1 MRSFWK
7 QYGRVALLMAGIVL
21 LSAIVT
27 AFTGAV
33 GLPRRGR
40 TVVTTTYPLYV
51 AVENILGDIDG
62 VTVENLT
69 GSAVGCLHDYQLS
82 PANRITLE
90 GASLVLLNGG
100 GAEGFLDDT
109 LAALPDLPTV
119 DTSAGLSMLESC
131 HDHDHPHGGTAADEE
146 HDHERAAN
154 EHLWV
159 SPTRYAAQ
167 VAAAVKALCALDPEN
182 TAAYTANGED
192 YRQQVLAIGE
202 RLRASADTLPSKTC
216 IIFHDSLAYLADELG
231 LTVAASL
238 HVGEE
243 SGVSAADL
251 AAAQQAAAQDP
262 NILLLYDSQYTIR
275 YPAIDGLVPAAHVLT
290 VDTAVIGRGR
300 ASDWLDAMEY
310 NAKLLENITEG
321 TL

>member
-1 MRSFWK
+1 MNTFWK
-7 QYGRVALLMAGIVL
+7 TYGRVALLMAGIVL
-21 LSAIVT
+21 LSAVIT
-27 AFTGAV
+27 AFTGTV

-40 TVVTTTYPLYV
+40 TVVTTTYPVYV
-51 AVENILGDIDG
+51 AVQNILGDTDS
-62 VTVENLT
+62 VAVENLT
-69 GSAVGCLHDYQLS
+69 GSAAGCLHDYQLS

-100 GAEGFLDDT
+100 GAESFLDDT

-119 DTSAGLSMLESC
+119 DTSAGVGLLESC
-131 HDHDHPHGGTAADEE
+131 HDHDHPHGGEPTDG
-146 HDHERAAN
+146 HTHAAN

-167 VAAAVKALCALDPEN
+167 VAAATKALCALDPDN
-182 TAAYTANGED
+182 TAVYTANGEA
-192 YRQQVLAIGE
+192 YRQRVLAVGA
-202 RLRASADTLPSKTC
+202 RLRAAADKLPSKTC

-251 AAAQQAAAQDP
+251 AAAQQAATDP
-262 NILLLYDSQYTIR
+262 NVLLLYDSQYTVR
-275 YPAIDGLVPAAHVLT
+275 YPAIDALVPAAHVLT
-290 VDTAVIGRGR
+290 VDTAVLGHGR
-300 ASDWLDAMEY
+300 ASDWLDAMAA
-310 NAKLLENITEG
+310 NAKLLETITEG
-321 TL
+321 AL

>member
-1 MRSFWK
+1 MNTFWK
-7 QYGRVALLMAGIVL
+7 TYGRVALLMAGIVL

-27 AFTGAV
+27 AFTGTV

-40 TVVTTTYPLYV
+40 TVVTTTYPVYV
-51 AVENILGDIDG
+51 AVENILGDTDTIA
-62 VTVENLT
+62 VENLT
-69 GSAVGCLHDYQLS
+69 GAAAGCLHDYQLS

-100 GAEGFLDDT
+100 GAESFLDDT

-119 DTSAGLSMLESC
+119 DTSAGLSLLESC
-131 HDHDHPHGGTAADEE
+131 HDHDHPHGGEPTDE
-146 HDHERAAN
+146 HDHAAN

-167 VAAAVKALCALDPEN
+167 VASVTEALCALDPVN
-182 TAAYTANGED
+182 AAVYTANGED
-192 YRQQVLAIGE
+192 YRQRVLTVGE
-202 RLRASADTLPSKTC
+202 RLRAAADKLPSKTC

-231 LTVAASL
+231 LTVAVSL

-262 NILLLYDSQYTIR
+262 NVLLLYDSQYTIR

-290 VDTAVIGRGR
+290 VDTAVIGHGK
-300 ASDWLDAMEY
+300 ASDWLDAMTA
-310 NAKLLENITEG
+310 NAELFETITEG

>member
-1 MRSFWK
+1 MNTFWK
-7 QYGRVALLMAGIVL
+7 HYGRVALLMAGIVL
-21 LSAIVT
+21 LTAIVT
-27 AFTGAV
+27 VFTGTV

-40 TVVTTTYPLYV
+40 TVVTTTYPVYV
-51 AVENILGDIDG
+51 AVENILGDTDT
-62 VTVENLT
+62 VVVENLT
-69 GSAVGCLHDYQLS
+69 GAAAGCLHDYQLS

-100 GAEGFLDDT
+100 GAESFLDDT
-109 LAALPDLPTV
+109 LTALPDLPTV
-119 DTSAGLSMLESC
+119 DTSVGLSLLESC
-131 HDHDHPHGGTAADEE
+131 HDHHHPHGGEPTNE
-146 HDHERAAN
+146 HINAAN

-167 VAAAVKALCALDPEN
+167 VAAATKALCALDPEH
-182 TAAYTANGED
+182 AAVYTANGD
-192 YRQQVLAIGE
+192 AYRQRVLAVGE
-202 RLRASADTLPSKTC
+202 RLRAAADKLPSKSC

-262 NILLLYDSQYTIR
+262 NILLLYDSQYIIR
-275 YPAIDGLVPAAHVLT
+275 YPAIDSFVPAAHVLT

-300 ASDWLDAMEY
+300 ASDWLDAMTH
-310 NAKLLENITEG
+310 NAQIFENITEG

>member
-1 MRSFWK
+1 MNTFWK
-7 QYGRVALLMAGIVL
+7 HYGRVALLMAGIVL

-27 AFTGAV
+27 AFTGTV

-40 TVVTTTYPLYV
+40 TVVTTTYPVYV
-51 AVENILGDIDG
+51 AVQNILGDTEA
-62 VTVENLT
+62 VAVENLT
-69 GSAVGCLHDYQLS
+69 GAAAGCLHDYQLS

-100 GAEGFLDDT
+100 GAESFLDDT

-119 DTSAGLSMLESC
+119 DTSAGVELLESC
-131 HDHDHPHGGTAADEE
+131 HDHDHPHGGEPTDGHA
-146 HDHERAAN
+146 HAAN

-167 VAAAVKALCALDPEN
+167 VAAVTKALCALDPEHA
-182 TAAYTANGED
+182 AAYTANGD
-192 YRQQVLAIGE
+192 IYRQRVLAAGE
-202 RLRASADTLPSKTC
+202 RLRIAADKLPSKNC

-275 YPAIDGLVPAAHVLT
+275 YPAIDALAPAAHVLT
-290 VDTAVIGRGR
+290 VDTAVLGHGR
-300 ASDWLDAMEY
+300 ASDWLDAMAA

-321 TL
+321 AL

>member
-1 MRSFWK
+1 MNVFWRH
-7 QYGRVALLMAGIVL
+7 YGRVVGLMAGVVA
-21 LSAIVT
+21 LSAGIT
-27 AFTGAV
+27 AFTGTV
-33 GLPRRGR
+33 GLPRRDK

-51 AVENILGDIDG
+51 AVQNVLGDVDG

-69 GSAVGCLHDYQLS
+69 GSAAGCLHDYQLS

-100 GAEGFLDDT
+100 GAENFLDDT
-109 LAALPDLPTV
+109 LAALPELPTV
-119 DTSAGLSMLESC
+119 DTSVGVTLLESC
-131 HDHDHPHGGTAADEE
+131 HDHDHPHGGESANRE
-146 HDHERAAN
+146 HVHAAN

-167 VAAAVKALCALDPEN
+167 VAAATEALCALDPDN
-182 TAAYTANGED
+182 ATTYTAGGNA
-192 YRQQVLAIGE
+192 YRQQVLAVGD
-202 RLRASADTLPSKTC
+202 RLRAAADTLPSKRC

-251 AAAQQAAAQDP
+251 ATAQRAAQEDP
-262 NILLLYDSQYTIR
+262 NVLLLYDSQYTIR
-275 YPAIDGLVPAAHVLT
+275 YPAIDSLVPSTHVLT
-290 VDTAVIGRGR
+290 VDTAVMGHGR
-300 ASDWLDAMEY
+300 ASDWLDAMEA
-310 NAKLLENITEG
+310 NAKLLESITEG
-321 TL
+321 AL

>member
-1 MRSFWK
+1 MNTFWK
-7 QYGRVALLMAGIVL
+7 HYGLIVLLMAGIL
-21 LSAIVT
+21 ALSAVVT
-27 AFTGAV
+27 AFTGTV
-33 GLPRRGR
+33 GLPRRGQ
-40 TVVTTTYPLYV
+40 TVVTTTYPVYV
-51 AVENILGDIDG
+51 AVQNILGDTDG
-62 VTVENLT
+62 VAVENLT
-69 GSAVGCLHDYQLS
+69 GSAAGCLHDYQLS

-100 GAEGFLDDT
+100 GAESFLGDT

-119 DTSAGLSMLESC
+119 DTSAGVSLLESC
-131 HDHDHPHGGTAADEE
+131 HDHDHPHGGEPTDG
-146 HDHERAAN
+146 HTHAAN

-167 VAAAVKALCALDPEN
+167 VAAAAEALCALDPDN
-182 TAAYTANGED
+182 AAVYTANGEA
-192 YRQQVLAIGE
+192 YRQRVLAVGA
-202 RLRASADTLPSKTC
+202 RLCAAADKLSSKTC

-251 AAAQQAAAQDP
+251 AAAQQAATQDP
-262 NILLLYDSQYTIR
+262 NILLLYDSQYTVR
-275 YPAIDGLVPAAHVLT
+275 YPAIDALVPAAHVLT

-300 ASDWLDAMEY
+300 ASDWLDAMAA
-310 NAKLLENITEG
+310 NAKLFENITEG
-321 TL
+321 EL

>member
-1 MRSFWK
+1 MKSFWK
-7 QYGRVALLMAGIVL
+7 TYGRVALLMAGIL
-21 LSAIVT
+21 ALSAIVT
-27 AFTGAV
+27 AFTGTV

-40 TVVTTTYPLYV
+40 TVVTTTYPVYV
-51 AVENILGDIDG
+51 AVQNILGDTDT
-62 VTVENLT
+62 VAVENLT
-69 GSAVGCLHDYQLS
+69 GAAAGCLHDYQLS

-100 GAEGFLDDT
+100 GAESFLDDT

-119 DTSAGLSMLESC
+119 DTSVGLSLLESC
-131 HDHDHPHGGTAADEE
+131 HDHEHPHGGESTDG
-146 HDHERAAN
+146 HTHAAN

-167 VAAAVKALCALDPEN
+167 VAAATKALCALDPEN
-182 TAAYTANGED
+182 AAAYTANGEA
-192 YRQQVLAIGE
+192 YRQRVLAVGA
-202 RLRASADTLPSKTC
+202 RLRAAADKLPSKTC

-251 AAAQQAAAQDP
+251 AAAQQAAVQDP
-262 NILLLYDSQYTIR
+262 NVLLLYDSQYTIR
-275 YPAIDGLVPAAHVLT
+275 YPAIDALVPAAHVLT

-300 ASDWLDAMEY
+300 ASDWLDAMTA
-310 NAKLLENITEG
+310 NAELFETITEG

>member
-1 MRSFWK
+1 MNAFWK
-7 QYGRVALLMAGIVL
+7 TYGRVALLMAGIVL
-21 LSAIVT
+21 LSAVVT
-27 AFTGAV
+27 AFTGTV
-33 GLPRRGR
+33 GLPRREK

-51 AVENILGDIDG
+51 AVQNVFGDTDG
-62 VTVENLT
+62 ITVENLT
-69 GSAVGCLHDYQLS
+69 GSAAGCLHDYQLS

-90 GASLVLLNGG
+90 GASLVLLSGG
-100 GAEGFLDDT
+100 GAESFLTDT

-119 DTSAGLSMLESC
+119 DTSAGVTLLESC
-131 HDHDHPHGGTAADEE
+131 HDHDHPHGGESADGE
-146 HDHERAAN
+146 HTHAAN

-167 VAAAVKALCALDPEN
+167 VAAVTKALCALDPDN
-182 TAAYTANGED
+182 AATYTANGD
-192 YRQQVLAIGE
+192 AYRQRVLAIGE
-202 RLRASADTLPSKTC
+202 RLRAAADKLPSKTC

-251 AAAQQAAAQDP
+251 AAAQRAAANDP
-262 NILLLYDSQYTIR
+262 NSLLLYDSQYTIR
-275 YPAIDGLVPAAHVLT
+275 YSAIDSLVPAAHVLT
-290 VDTAVIGRGR
+290 VDTAVIGHGR

-310 NAKLLENITEG
+310 NAKLLDNITEG
-321 TL
+321 AL

>member
-1 MRSFWK
+1 MNTIWK
-7 QYGRVALLMAGIVL
+7 HYGRVALLMVGIVL

-27 AFTGAV
+27 VFTGTV
-33 GLPRRGR
+33 GLPRRSK
-40 TVVTTTYPLYV
+40 TVVTTTYPLYI
-51 AVENILGDIDG
+51 AVRNILGDTDG
-62 VTVENLT
+62 VAVENLT
-69 GSAVGCLHDYQLS
+69 GAAAGCLHDYQLS

-100 GAEGFLDDT
+100 GAESFLDDT

-119 DTSAGLSMLESC
+119 DTSAGVALLENC
-131 HDHDHPHGGTAADEE
+131 HEHEHPHGGEPTNG
-146 HDHERAAN
+146 RAHTAN

-167 VAAAVKALCALDPEN
+167 VATAIEALCALDPDN
-182 TAAYTANGED
+182 AAVYIANGD
-192 YRQQVLAIGE
+192 AYRQRVLAAGE
-202 RLRASADTLPSKTC
+202 RLCASADKLPSKTC

-251 AAAQQAAAQDP
+251 AAAQQAVAADP
-262 NILLLYDSQYTIR
+262 NILLLYDSQYTVR
-275 YPAIDGLVPAAHVLT
+275 YSAIDSLVPDTHVLT
-290 VDTAVIGRGR
+290 VDTAVVGRGH
-300 ASDWLDAMEY
+300 ASDWLDAMAH
-310 NAKLLENITEG
+310 NAQILENVSQSK
-321 TL
+321 

>member
-1 MRSFWK
+1 MNTFWK
-7 QYGRVALLMAGIVL
+7 TYGRVAWLMAGIVL
-21 LSAIVT
+21 LSAVVT
-27 AFTGAV
+27 AFTGTV

-40 TVVTTTYPLYV
+40 AVVTTTYPVYV
-51 AVENILGDIDG
+51 AVRNILGDTDG

-69 GSAVGCLHDYQLS
+69 GAAAGCLHDYQLS

-100 GAEGFLDDT
+100 GAESFLDDT

-119 DTSAGLSMLESC
+119 DTSAGVALLESC
-131 HDHDHPHGGTAADEE
+131 HDHDHPHGSEPTDGHT
-146 HDHERAAN
+146 HAAN

-167 VAAAVKALCALDPEN
+167 VAAATTALCSLDPEHA
-182 TAAYTANGED
+182 AAYTANGD
-192 YRQQVLAIGE
+192 AYRQKVLAVGA
-202 RLRASADTLPSKTC
+202 RLRAATDKLPSKTC

-262 NILLLYDSQYTIR
+262 NILLLYDSQYTVR
-275 YPAIDGLVPAAHVLT
+275 YSAIDALVPAAHVLT
-290 VDTAVIGRGR
+290 VDTAVVGHGR
-300 ASDWLDAMEY
+300 ANDWLDAMAH
-310 NAKLLENITEG
+310 NAQILENVSQSN
-321 TL
+321 